1 MDNGQL
7 IEKLARLLNL
17 PLPQVTAVIL
27 LLEGGATV
35 PFIARYRKEMTGSLD
50 EVQIAAIRDGM
61 ERLKVLEERRQY
73 ILQTIETQG
82 NLTPEL
88 EKNILAAEDLPTLED
103 LYLPYKPKRRTRATI
118 AREKGLE
125 PLAKIIMAQ
134 HSRSLDTSIQPYIDA
149 EKGVLTAEDALAGA
163 RDIIAEWVN
172 ESAYARQQMRRLFER
187 KAVVTAKVVKGKEEE
202 GEKYRD
208 YFDFTEAAW
217 RIPSHRFLAI
227 QRGFNED
234 ILRMTIEPE
243 EEGAIDT
250 LLGIFVKANNEC
262 ADQVAMATKDAYKR
276 LLCPSLE
283 TEMRQMLKEKSDN
296 EAIKVFANGLY
307 NLLLYPPLGQK
318 RVLAIDPG
326 FRTGCKVV
334 CLDQY
339 GNLLYYT
346 AIFPHDRDGMRRF
359 EANTIIQNLVEKYQI
374 EAIAI
379 GNGTAGR
386 ETLDF
391 IRRLAFPN
399 VVVVSVNESGAS
411 IYSASEVA
419 RQEFPTHD
427 VTVRGAVSI
436 GRRLMDPLAEL
447 VKIDPKSIGVGQY
460 QHDVDQGELKRKL
473 DDVVVNCVNKVGVEV
488 NTASTQ
494 LLTYVSGIG
503 PKLAQNIVQYRAE
516 NGGFRS
522 KAELKKVSGL
532 GPKAFEQSAGFLRIA
547 AAANP
552 LDSSAVHPESYS
564 IVEKM
569 AQSLG
574 CTVSNLVENADMRQ
588 KINLPDYVSGNVG
601 MPTLNDILSELAK
614 PGRDP
619 RDQFEV
625 VEFKKEVTQIEDLEE
640 GMELQGII
648 TNITNF
654 GAFVDIGVHHSGL
667 LHISELTKSLGR
679 DAMTKI
685 NVQQPV
691 TVRVVSID
699 IPRKRIGLTLQ

>member
-149 EKGVLTAEDALAGA
+149 EKGVLTVEDALAGA

>member
-103 LYLPYKPKRRTRATI
+103 LYMPYKPKRRTRATI

>member
-17 PLPQVTAVIL
+17 PLPQITAVIL

-103 LYLPYKPKRRTRATI
+103 LYMPYKPKRRTRATI

-149 EKGVLTAEDALAGA
+149 EKGVLTVEDALAGA